1 MKTKKEIDT
10 LLKMP
15 YKVIEDAL
23 DIKIRN
29 GQTIEG
35 IRKALKW
42 VLNNKVEKVRETD

>member
-1 MKTKKEIDT
+1 MRSKAEIEA
-10 LLKMP
+10 MMVSP
-15 YKVIEDAL
+15 YKVVEAAL

-42 VLNNKVEKVRETD
+42 VKEG